1 MASAICSR
9 TMKANQLLAIIC
21 TMVFAMMGAAVA
33 GEVTY
38 RATMTGVT

>member
-1 MASAICSR
+1 
-9 TMKANQLLAIIC
+9 MKVNQLLAIVA
-21 TMVFAMMGAAVA
+21 TMVIAMMGAAVA